1 MFGRR
6 FVFGRILG
14 FEIRADPTWA
24 ILFLLILWSL
34 ASGFFPAMYPGVAA
48 GTAWGLA
55 LVGTLGLFA
64 SLLFHELA
72 HSVVARSY
80 GVKVGGITLFLFG
93 GAAEMESEPAS
104 PRAELLIAGAGP
116 LASLFL
122 AVAFYGVTGVV
133 ATAGAP
139 DPIVGLPY
147 YLAVVNLALAV
158 FNLLPAFP
166 MDGGRLLRAALWG
179 MGRNLRRA
187 TKVASRMG
195 QGFGLLLI
203 AGGAFQ
209 AIAVQNFVGGM
220 WWVLIGVF
228 IHGNAGMT
236 YKRLLDR
243 LSLKGLTVGDVM
255 TRRPVT
261 VDPDSTI
268 QQIVDE
274 VIYRYHHHRYPVA
287 SGRRLLGW
295 IGARQVQGI
304 ERARWPELRVG
315 EVMAPADTS
324 ATIPAS
330 ADAETAL
337 DRLQARRDG
346 WLMVTDR
353 GALVGVVA
361 LRDLQAYLRLRA
373 ELGGRAG
380 PPQASA

>member
-48 GTAWGLA
+48 GAAWGLA
-55 LVGTLGLFA
+55 LLGTLGLFA

-72 HSVVARSY
+72 HAVVARAY
-80 GVKVGGITLFLFG
+80 GVTVGGITLFLFG

-116 LASLFL
+116 LASLIL
-122 AVAFYGVTGVV
+122 AGAFYGVTGIV
-133 ATAGAP
+133 AATGAP
-139 DPIVGLPY
+139 DAVVGLPY

-166 MDGGRLLRAALWG
+166 MDGGRLLRAAIWG

-203 AGGAFQ
+203 AAGAFQ

-243 LSLKGLTVGDVM
+243 LSLQGLTVGDVM

-261 VDPDSTI
+261 VGPDSTI
-268 QQIVDE
+268 QRVVDE
-274 VIYRYHHHRYPVA
+274 VVYRYHHHRYPVVA
-287 SGRRLLGW
+287 GRRLLGW
-295 IGARQVQGI
+295 IGARQMQDI
-304 ERARWPELRVG
+304 DRARWPALRVS

-324 ATIPAS
+324 VTIPAS

-373 ELGGRAG
+373 ELGGQAG
-380 PPQASA
+380 PPRASA